1 LTWIGGA
8 DCVQNAYSRSNVD
21 QEENEA
27 AAESEDEMI
36 TPDEL
41 QQDETQLVLYCQVKS
56 YQVTF
61 NTG

>member
-1 LTWIGGA
+1 M
-8 DCVQNAYSRSNVD
+8 QNAYSRSNVD